1 MRRPEA
7 DNLEGW
13 RVGRIKG
20 QNIFPAFQAS
30 IPPTGKPVS
39 LFITFEGPDGSGKS
53 TQINLVTTHLTHL
66 GYQVLCT
73 REPGGTAIG
82 DQIRHVLHDIQNT
95 EMSARAEILL
105 YSASRAQLVEQV
117 ILPHLAQGGVV
128 LCDRYA
134 DSTYAYQGYGR
145 QLDFE
150 TLRLITDFATQGLKP
165 NLTIYLDV
173 PVEEGL
179 RRKSAANVNGVGE
192 WNRMDRLELAFH
204 QRVRAGY
211 LEMAQKE
218 PERWLIVNA
227 SAPVDQINQIIC
239 ERLEQVLEGGSRE

>member
-1 MRRPEA
+1 M
-7 DNLEGW
+7 
-13 RVGRIKG
+13 
-20 QNIFPAFQAS
+20 
-30 IPPTGKPVS
+30 S

-53 TQINLVTTHLTHL
+53 TQINLVAAHLTRL
-66 GYQVLCT
+66 GYEVLCT

-82 DQIRHVLHDIQNT
+82 DQIRQVLHDIHNT

-117 ILPHLAQGGVV
+117 ILPHLAQGGMV

-150 TLRLITDFATQGLKP
+150 TLRLITKFATQGLKP
-165 NLTIYLDV
+165 DLTIYLDV

-179 RRKSAANVNGVGE
+179 RRKSAANVSGEGE
-192 WNRMDRLELAFH
+192 WNRMDQLEITFH
-204 QRVRAGY
+204 QHVRAGY
-211 LEMAQKE
+211 LEMAQNE
-218 PERWLIVNA
+218 PGRWLIVDA
-227 SAPVDQINQIIC
+227 SAPMDEINQVIC
-239 ERLEQVLEGGSRE
+239 QRLEQMLSVVNEQ

>member
-1 MRRPEA
+1 M
-7 DNLEGW
+7 
-13 RVGRIKG
+13 
-20 QNIFPAFQAS
+20 
-30 IPPTGKPVS
+30 S

-53 TQINLVTTHLTHL
+53 TQINLVAAHLTRL
-66 GYQVLCT
+66 GYEVLCT

-82 DQIRHVLHDIQNT
+82 DQIRQVLHDIHNT

-117 ILPHLAQGGVV
+117 ILPHLAQGGMV

-150 TLRLITDFATQGLKP
+150 TLRLITKFATQGLKP
-165 NLTIYLDV
+165 DLTIYLDV

-179 RRKSAANVNGVGE
+179 RRKSAANVSGEGE
-192 WNRMDRLELAFH
+192 WNRMDQLEIAFH

-211 LEMAQKE
+211 LEMAQNE
-218 PERWLIVNA
+218 PGRWLIVDA
-227 SAPVDQINQIIC
+227 SAPMDEINQVIC
-239 ERLEQVLEGGSRE
+239 QRLEQMLSVVNEQ